1 MRIFIFLMSCN
12 MCLGFVLTGS
22 SKTHTHTHRHTHT
35 HTHTDNCHEARKFS
49 SQFCRGRSPGTH
61 ATQGSIRVRK
71 QRKKGEHTDADTG
84 YALVTARRSGQGRVV
99 GLGVT
104 DWVTSAG
111 CSMEGLPLSHLWPC
125 TIAQSRRASQRRWL
139 GLWALDWLAFL
150 IEKHTY
156 WGVTCRTKNW
166 VLERVSCHRSA
177 RPQKYRK

>member
-22 SKTHTHTHRHTHT
+22 SKTHTHTKISVMRQESFLPSSA
-35 HTHTDNCHEARKFS
+35 EAGVLAHS
-49 SQFCRGRSPGTH
+49 ATRGG
-61 ATQGSIRVRK
+61 IRVRK
-71 QRKKGEHTDADTG
+71 QRKKGERIDVDTR

-104 DWVTSAG
+104 DWVSSAG

-125 TIAQSRRASQRRWL
+125 MIAQSRRASQRRWL

-150 IEKHTY
+150 IERHTC
-156 WGVTCRTKNW
+156 WGVTC
-166 VLERVSCHRSA
+166 H
-177 RPQKYRK
+177 Y